1 MTTCPSEESLLA
13 LTRGELAASALAELD
28 VHIDECP
35 SCRQTVVVLLGGGM
49 RTKPD
54 KPRLPVRWAEPI
66 PMPPRLPVGARV
78 ARRYRVLRMLGR
90 GGMGEVYEV
99 EDELLR
105 ESVALKVLSAEL
117 QADDRANRRLKR
129 ELGLARRITH
139 PNVCRMFDLGED
151 GGVLFVT
158 MELLRGETLAKRLRR
173 SPPFPQAEQWRIA
186 AEICAGL
193 AAAHDAGVIHRD
205 LKSEN
210 VFLHRRSLDASEPDN
225 VPPTPTQGE
234 QLGTQNGP
242 DGPEGHAV
250 VMDFG
255 LARSAGRLPLGG
267 DDSTTLRGTVIG
279 TLTHAAPEQLLG
291 RPVTLAADIYAL
303 GIVLFELVSGGA
315 VPFPAR
321 TAAEAIHLR
330 LREPAPSPRTVQ
342 PAVHPVWERAILRCL
357 EREPTSRFLDVREVV
372 DALRPNG

>member
-1 MTTCPSEESLLA
+1 MTPCPSEESLLA
-13 LTRGELAASALAELD
+13 LTRGELAAPALAELD

-49 RTKPD
+49 RTKPAH
-54 KPRLPVRWAEPI
+54 PRQSMRWAGPL
-66 PMPPRLPVGARV
+66 PLPPRLPVGARV
-78 ARRYRVLRMLGR
+78 AGRYRVLRMLGR

-105 ESVALKVLSAEL
+105 EGVALKVLSAEL

-139 PNVCRMFDLGED
+139 PNICRMFDLGED

-158 MELLRGETLAKRLRR
+158 MELLHGETLAKRLRR
-173 SPPFPQAEQWRIA
+173 APPVPQAEQWRIA

-210 VFLHRRSLDASEPDN
+210 VFLHRRPLD
-225 VPPTPTQGE
+225 E
-234 QLGTQNGP
+234 QPGNQL
-242 DGPEGHAV
+242 GPEGHAV

-255 LARSAGRLPLGG
+255 LARSAGAVPLGG

-291 RPVTLAADIYAL
+291 HPVTLAADIYAL

-330 LREPAPSPRTVQ
+330 LRKPAPSPRSVH
-342 PAVHPVWERAILRCL
+342 PAVDPIWESAILRCL
-357 EREPTSRFLDVREVV
+357 ERDPTSRFGDVRAVV
-372 DALRPNG
+372 AALQTKL

>member
-1 MTTCPSEESLLA
+1 MATCPSEESLLA
-13 LTRGELAASALAELD
+13 LTRGELAAPALAELD

-35 SCRQTVVVLLGGGM
+35 SCRQTVVILLGGGM
-49 RTKPD
+49 PTKATQSRRAP
-54 KPRLPVRWAEPI
+54 PRWAEPLAL
-66 PMPPRLPVGARV
+66 PPRLPVGARV

-105 ESVALKVLSAEL
+105 AGVALKVLSAEL
-117 QADDRANRRLKR
+117 QEDERANRRLKR

-158 MELLRGETLAKRLRR
+158 MELLWGETLAKRLRR
-173 SPPFPQAEQWRIA
+173 SPSLSQAEQRRIA
-186 AEICAGL
+186 SEICAGL
-193 AAAHDAGVIHRD
+193 AAAHEAGVIHRD

-210 VFLHRRSLDASEPDN
+210 VFLHRRSPDAAGTGDLRQLAKQGAPLDNQIE
-225 VPPTPTQGE
+225 
-234 QLGTQNGP
+234 
-242 DGPEGHAV
+242 PEGHAV

-255 LARSAGRLPLGG
+255 LARSAGPVALGG
-267 DDSTTLRGTVIG
+267 DDSTTLRGSVIG
-279 TLTHAAPEQLLG
+279 TLSHAAPEQLLG
-291 RPVTLAADIYAL
+291 HPVTLAADIYAL

-330 LREPAPSPRTVQ
+330 LRKPAPSPRTVHAGGR
-342 PAVHPVWERAILRCL
+342 PGVGARHSEMSRTRAWQQI
-357 EREPTSRFLDVREVV
+357 PHVRELV
-372 DALRPNG
+372 DALQLND

>member
-13 LTRGELAASALAELD
+13 LTRGELTVSALAELD

-49 RTKPD
+49 PTKPD
-54 KPRLPVRWAEPI
+54 KPRLPVRWAAPI

-99 EDELLR
+99 EDELLH
-105 ESVALKVLSAEL
+105 ECVALKVLSAEL

-173 SPPFPQAEQWRIA
+173 SPPVPQAEQWRIA

-210 VFLHRRSLDASEPDN
+210 VFLH
-225 VPPTPTQGE
+225 
-234 QLGTQNGP
+234 LGNQHGP

-255 LARSAGRLPLGG
+255 LARSAGPLPLGG

>member
-1 MTTCPSEESLLA
+1 MTSCPSEESLLA
-13 LTRGELAASALAELD
+13 LTRGEVAESALPELD

-35 SCRQTVVVLLGGGM
+35 SCRQTIVVLLGGGM
-49 RTKPD
+49 PTKPIQ
-54 KPRLPVRWAEPI
+54 PRLPVRWVEPL
-66 PMPPRLPVGARV
+66 PLSPRLPVGARV

-105 ESVALKVLSAEL
+105 EGVALKVLSAAL

-173 SPPFPQAEQWRIA
+173 SPPIPQSEQSRIA
-186 AEICAGL
+186 AEICAGM

-210 VFLHRRSLDASEPDN
+210 VFLHSRSLDAAEPGN
-225 VPPTPTQGE
+225 VPPTPKEGDP
-234 QLGTQNGP
+234 LGNQIGP
-242 DGPEGHAV
+242 DGHAV

-255 LARSAGRLPLGG
+255 LARSAGPLPPGG

-291 RPVTLAADIYAL
+291 HPVTLSADIYAL

-342 PAVHPVWERAILRCL
+342 PDVDPAWERAILRCL
-357 EREPTSRFLDVREVV
+357 ERDPMRRFLGVREVV
-372 DALRPNG
+372 DALRPTV

>member
-1 MTTCPSEESLLA
+1 MALA
-13 LTRGELAASALAELD
+13 RGELADSALAELD

-49 RTKPD
+49 RTRPIH
-54 KPRLPVRWAEPI
+54 PRLPVRWSEALPL
-66 PMPPRLPVGARV
+66 PPRLPVGARV
-78 ARRYRVLRMLGR
+78 ARRYRVVRMLGR

-105 ESVALKVLSAEL
+105 EGVALKVLSAEL

-151 GGVLFVT
+151 SGVLFVT
-158 MELLRGETLAKRLRR
+158 MELLHGETLAKRLRR
-173 SPPFPQAEQWRIA
+173 SPPIPRSEQWRIA
-186 AEICAGL
+186 TEICAGL

-210 VFLHRRSLDASEPDN
+210 VFLHSRALKASEPGK
-225 VPPTPTQGE
+225 VPTGPEQGE
-234 QLGTQNGP
+234 EFGNQI
-242 DGPEGHAV
+242 AV

-255 LARSAGRLPLGG
+255 LARSAGPLPLGG

-291 RPVTLAADIYAL
+291 QPVTLAADIYAL

-315 VPFPAR
+315 VPFPAH

-342 PAVHPVWERAILRCL
+342 PDVDPAWEGAILRCL
-357 EREPTSRFLDVREVV
+357 ERDPTRRFPDVRQAV
-372 DALRPNG
+372 DALRPSRR